1 MTTSQRRWSILVLL
15 VLAAAINGIARQTL
29 SVLSP
34 TMRIGLHLSEH
45 DYANVV
51 AAFLIPYTIM
61 YAVSGWMVDSWGPR
75 LVLAASFTWWSVAGM
90 LTGLSRGA
98 MSLGFYRAL
107 LGIGEPGMFPCG
119 IKACAEWFPP
129 RQRASATGALS
140 AGAALGIVVA
150 PSIVALC
157 ALSFGWR
164 FAFVIPGML
173 GLIWVPLWIK
183 IYRNKTP
190 ADQRER
196 TKTSLRALLKKRNV
210 WALVLPRLA
219 SDPVWYF
226 YLFWLPDYLQRARH
240 LSLHE
245 MAVYGWVPFL
255 FANFGSIAGGAV
267 SDWMVRRGVSPARA
281 RARVMITVGCIAPLG
296 AFVGIVH
303 SVVTVI
309 VVTCLVVFLTQ
320 VWATNI
326 ATLTSELLPLSE
338 TGAVIGMMGT
348 LGSLGGVLFAEVL
361 GVLIVRSGYPAA
373 FVVAACLYPVAVV
386 VFTSLVRFQPV
397 PLSAPV

>member
-1 MTTSQRRWSILVLL
+1 
-15 VLAAAINGIARQTL
+15 
-29 SVLSP
+29 
-34 TMRIGLHLSEH
+34 MRLELHLSEH

-61 YAVSGWMVDSWGPR
+61 YALSGWMVDYLGPR
-75 LVLAASFTWWSVAGM
+75 LVLAASFAWWSVAGM

-98 MSLGFYRAL
+98 FSLGFYRAL
-107 LGIGEPGMFPCG
+107 LGIGEPAVFPCG
-119 IKACAEWFPP
+119 VKACAEWFPP
-129 RQRASATGALS
+129 RQRALATGVLS

-150 PSIVALC
+150 PPIVVLC
-157 ALSFGWR
+157 TLSFGWR
-164 FAFVIPGML
+164 YAFVIPGML
-173 GLIWVPLWIK
+173 GLGWVPFWIK
-183 IYRNKTP
+183 IYRSRAST
-190 ADQRER
+190 DQPER
-196 TKTSLRALLKKRNV
+196 TRTSLRALLKKRNV

-245 MAVYGWVPFL
+245 MAAYGWVPFL
-255 FANFGSIAGGAV
+255 FANFGSIAGGAL
-267 SDWMVRRGVSPARA
+267 SDWMVRRGVDPARA
-281 RARVMITVGCIAPLG
+281 RARVMIAVGCIAPLG
-296 AFVGIVH
+296 AFVGILH
-303 SVVTVI
+303 SVAMVI
-309 VVTCLVVFLTQ
+309 IVTCLVVFLTQ

-326 ATLTSELLPLSE
+326 ATLASELLPLSD

-348 LGSLGGVLFAEVL
+348 LGSLGGVLFSEVL

-373 FVVAACLYPVAVV
+373 FLVAACLYPVAVV
-386 VFTSLVRFQPV
+386 VFSSLVRFAPV